1 MKDAKSTLR
10 HAILNQLTVLDF
22 SIADANLTEKA
33 KWDLK
38 KHIRLISLLIS
49 YEELFLGKDRSL
61 FFQEVSLVET
71 CEILRDIHAPELK
84 SKKVKLEI
92 KGEDLHLKVDRRM
105 FQAGLEQLLLRII
118 RLGKDVSLEV
128 QEGEFSFKYTGEM
141 LPEPTN
147 QDLADILKSYG
158 NQVELLGYHLGLHL
172 LELHGVKIKM
182 SEGVVK
188 LSLPKSL
195 KVKG

>member
-1 MKDAKSTLR
+1 MRDAKSTLR
-10 HAILNQLTVLDF
+10 HAVLNQLTVLDF
-22 SIADANLTEKA
+22 SVADVSLSEKA

-49 YEELFLGKDRSL
+49 YEELFLGIERSL

-105 FQAGLEQLLLRII
+105 FQAGLEQLLLRI
-118 RLGKDVSLEV
+118 VSLSKEV
-128 QEGEFSFKYTGEM
+128 ILEAGKNELRLLYKGEE
-141 LPEPTN
+141 LPEPTS
-147 QDLADILKSYG
+147 QDMADILNDYG
-158 NQVELLGYHLGLHL
+158 NQVELLGYYLGLHL
-172 LELHGVKIKM
+172 LELNGIKVEM
-182 SEGVVK
+182 SKGEVVLNFPKNLVVK
-188 LSLPKSL
+188 K
-195 KVKG
+195 